1 MVSTKKICKSGQ
13 CMYSVYSLL
22 VISRNHSNIFLL
34 NDLQKTKLFK
44 VKYRKVG
51 RVSSI
56 IRNFTKLN
64 LLKL

>member
-13 CMYSVYSLL
+13 SMYSVYSLL
-22 VISRNHSNIFLL
+22 VISRNHFNIFLL
-34 NDLQKTKLFK
+34 IDLQKTKLFK